1 MNLSLKFSMNGL
13 IIDQEYIL
21 YREWGASQ
29 VFTFY
34 WEITFQCP
42 RPKKGASF
50 CFLLKL
56 LESKKL
62 SEDTSPVSSFLLYSP
77 RQLFL

>member
-34 WEITFQCP
+34 WEITFQ
-42 RPKKGASF
+42 
-50 CFLLKL
+50 
-56 LESKKL
+56 
-62 SEDTSPVSSFLLYSP
+62 
-77 RQLFL
+77 